1 MANLNRVE
9 IIGNVTKD
17 PQPGETPS
25 GQRWAEFDIAI
36 NAKDKQGN
44 KVTQFVN
51 GIICWDKTA
60 EIAETYLKRGSLV
73 YVEGSL
79 RQEQW
84 QDKKTGQNRTRLRVV
99 AYNLQFFISGQQTG
113 DGWRQQNMQQRQQ
126 PPKSQSRYF
135 EDDIPY

>member
-1 MANLNRVE
+1 ME

-17 PQPGETPS
+17 PQTGETPS

-51 GIICWDKTA
+51 GITCWDKTA
-60 EIAETYLKRGSLV
+60 QIAENYLKRGSLV
-73 YVEGSL
+73 YVEGAL

-84 QDKKTGQNRTRLRVV
+84 QDKKTGQNRTRLRVI
-99 AYNLQFFISGQQTG
+99 AHNLQFFISGHQTG

-126 PPKSQSRYF
+126 PPQGPSRDF
-135 EDDIPY
+135 DDDIPY